1 MCVVDRGFT
10 RHKFYKTSN
19 KKGICPDSPNDR
31 RFVWVWQL
39 FLDFK
44 IPQTIYKL
52 RQLIKKMKSSQA
64 QLRLSLIFRIT
75 STKNNVFFKSQK
87 MESVTIWKVHFKR
100 WALGETSLPL
110 YFDTKLCN
118 SKVETHKLET
128 HWFRFKSKEIFLCC
142 KTK

>member
-39 FLDFK
+39 FRNHLQIEAAQKKWNQVKFNLDH
-44 IPQTIYKL
+44 
-52 RQLIKKMKSSQA
+52 RN
-64 QLRLSLIFRIT
+64 IFTIT
-75 STKNNVFFKSQK
+75 SVKKHNFFKSQK

-110 YFDTKLCN
+110 YFDTKLCD
-118 SKVETHKLET
+118 SKVETHKLEA
-128 HWFRFKSKEIFLCC
+128 HWFRFKAKEIFLCC